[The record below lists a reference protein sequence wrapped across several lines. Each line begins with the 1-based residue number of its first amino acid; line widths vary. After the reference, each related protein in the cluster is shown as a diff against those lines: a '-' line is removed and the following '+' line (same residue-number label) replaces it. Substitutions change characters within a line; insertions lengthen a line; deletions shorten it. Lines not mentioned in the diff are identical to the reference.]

1 VTLYSAPAP
10 VPLAGEVERYTGERY
25 NHAMKKTLIFDLSD
39 TLIEGLSHFTE
50 GLSTRFNRATSDVL
64 AGLGGEPLVALT
76 EGRISEA
83 TYWQCV
89 LERTHW
95 PITVPALR
103 AGVRRTFRKAV
114 PGMPELLRSLRRHR
128 LVLFSDQ
135 AREWWEEIEATHAF
149 IQVFDR
155 RFLSF
160 DMGQTKRHVGTF
172 QRVLAALGD
181 VPHHCVFIDDLAWN
195 VERAASVGLRSHR
208 FTSTAALRAFL
219 AEEGIEAPAA
229 EAS

>member
-1 VTLYSAPAP
+1 
-10 VPLAGEVERYTGERY
+10 
-25 NHAMKKTLIFDLSD
+25 MKKILIFDLFD

-50 GLSTRFNRATSDVL
+50 VLSTRLNRATADVIP
-64 AGLGGEPLVALT
+64 GLGGEPLVALT

-95 PITVPALR
+95 PLTAPELR
-103 AGVRRTFRKAV
+103 AGVRHTFRKAV
-114 PGMPELLRSLRRHR
+114 PGMPELLTSLRRHR

-135 AREWWEEIEATHAF
+135 AREWWEDIEATHTF
-149 IQVFDR
+149 IHVFDQ
-155 RFLSF
+155 RFLSC
-160 DMGQTKRHVGTF
+160 DLGQTKRHVGTF
-172 QRVLAALGD
+172 QRVLAELGA
-181 VPHHCVFIDDLAWN
+181 VPHHGVFIDDLSWN

-219 AEEGIEAPAA
+219 AQEGIEAPAA